1 MILLEQ
7 NLTESR
13 FDYSKG
19 RIFLYC
25 IRDVER
31 RLDKVLDSA
40 MLDHEA
46 LPGYSDIRFEG
57 EWRFVKALT
66 NRSKKDTFG
75 SVNGSPS
82 SRPSV
87 LGLFGSPDRGAQQQQ
102 QQQQQQA
109 ESPFHTPSHKNT
121 PQDPVSA
128 GRMRTPS
135 MPAVLRGS
143 MFSSP
148 STSSQQPPPQIQE
161 EPSPKSV
168 TTILSSTL
176 FILQHYDYAGHPA
189 IIVQAF
195 SQLLYWIASEL
206 FNRILTRVS
215 GSLLSKLPSLSFATL
230 EAKKVET
237 PIETLPLSIKSCTNP
252 IKRICT

>member
-1 MILLEQ
+1 
-7 NLTESR
+7 
-13 FDYSKG
+13 
-19 RIFLYC
+19 
-25 IRDVER
+25 
-31 RLDKVLDSA
+31 

-57 EWRFVKALT
+57 EWRLVKALT
-66 NRSKKDTFG
+66 NRPKKDTFG
-75 SVNGSPS
+75 SISGSPS

-102 QQQQQQA
+102 QQ
-109 ESPFHTPSHKNT
+109 ESPHHTPSHKNT
-121 PQDPVSA
+121 PQEPVST

-148 STSSQQPPPQIQE
+148 STSAQRPPSQAQE
-161 EPSPKSV
+161 EPSPKLI

-215 GSLLSKLPSLSFATL
+215 TKKQFFKFDVLDKLTL
-230 EAKKVET
+230 FIARNGIFVGQK
-237 PIETLPLSIKSCTNP
+237 PFKSV
-252 IKRICT
+252 